1 MEFEKIEQW
10 AEGLLTVAVVAKEG
24 EEHDIW
30 LLLRHL
36 FIAVKIHDDLQP
48 EEKKKVQQV
57 IKLTKGMFFS
67 KFSVKDKKTKKEEI
81 KKNTPA
87 PQVKNKEE
95 YKEEKKK
102 TLSKNENEISKDF
115 EARKEAFRQE
125 VFSLRSDYDDDVLK
139 FFFEWATEPN
149 KTKTKMRFESKKYW
163 DTKKRLARW
172 ASNYIATNNAAAAIR
187 LNETKKRQSKEAK
200 SMEEQ
205 QVVAAAR
212 IEHDAKWEQEMA
224 ETKRNAVS
232 YEEWLALKAKEPTPD
247 PSRGEGE

>member
-1 MEFEKIEQW
+1 MEFEKIERW
-10 AEGLLTVAVVAKEG
+10 AEGLLTVAVVSKEG

-57 IKLTKGMFFS
+57 IKMTKGMFFS
-67 KFSVKDKKTKKEEI
+67 KFSVKETKKKKSKNE
-81 KKNTPA
+81 KNTPT
-87 PQVKNKEE
+87 PPIKVKKEI
-95 YKEEKKK
+95 KE
-102 TLSKNENEISKDF
+102 KNEKIFNQEKENFSSELDKRKADF
-115 EARKEAFRQE
+115 HQQCLSYRGRYSDTLLSDFYNYWSESTRK
-125 VFSLRSDYDDDVLK
+125 
-139 FFFEWATEPN
+139 TG
-149 KTKTKMRFESKKYW
+149 KMRFENQKYW
-163 DTKKRLARW
+163 NIEKRLARW
-172 ASNYIATNNAAAAIR
+172 EQNHFAIDNATAAIR

-200 SMEEQ
+200 SMEKQ

-212 IEHDAKWEQEMA
+212 IEHDAKWEEEMA